1 MNYKYTIPTLFIL
14 TSITLTSPAR
24 GQNLPCSKEVDDI
37 AQNITVLIENKN
49 GGSGTI
55 IKRDG
60 NTYTVLTSFHNVADK
75 SLKYTLVTPDG
86 QRYPIN
92 VQNLQRLG
100 DNIDLTVVQF
110 NSSKSYQV
118 AKIGNSDN
126 AKRRDNVYIAG
137 FPAKTGGINTA
148 LYECRD
154 GQISAN
160 ATQATIDG
168 GYNLIYTNKIL
179 KGMSGGPVLNQQGEL
194 IGINGL
200 IEENEQG
207 NTDRYGAVPINV
219 YMRVASGAR
228 QPVKPTGGGLKADDY
243 LALGLEKENKEDKRG
258 AIVAYTEAIKI
269 DPNNAVAY
277 NYRGNLRFDLG
288 DKQGAIQDYN
298 QAIKINPNYDEAY
311 NNRGWAKSA
320 LGDKQGAIQ
329 DYNQAIQINP
339 NDADYYYFRGL
350 AKSNLGDKQ
359 GAIQDY
365 NQAIKINPNYAQAY
379 NNRGWAKSDLGD
391 QQGAIQDYNQ
401 AIKINPNNDAAYYN
415 RGFAKY
421 DLGDKQAAIQDYNQA
436 IKINPKILDIPIQT
450 ILEN

>member
-24 GQNLPCSKEVDDI
+24 GQNLPCTKEVDDI

-75 SLKYTLVTPDG
+75 SLKYSLVTPDG

-92 VQNLQRLG
+92 VNNLQRLG
-100 DNIDLTVVQF
+100 ENIDLTVVQF

-339 NDADYYYFRGL
+339 NYDYNYSFRGV
-350 AKSNLGDKQ
+350 AKYELGDKQ

-365 NQAIKINPNYAQAY
+365 NQAIQINPNNANTYY
-379 NNRGWAKSDLGD
+379 FRGNAKSDLGD
-391 QQGAIQDYNQ
+391 KQAAIQDYNQ
-401 AIKINPNNDAAYYN
+401 AIQINPNNANTYYF
-415 RGFAKY
+415 RGNAKY
-421 DLGDKQAAIQDYNQA
+421 ELGDKQAAIQDYNQA
-436 IKINPKILDIPIQT
+436 IKINPNNDVSKSAQ
-450 ILEN
+450 

>member
-24 GQNLPCSKEVDDI
+24 GQNLPCPKEVDDI

-75 SLKYTLVTPDG
+75 SLKYTLVTSDG

-92 VQNLQRLG
+92 VNNIQRLG
-100 DNIDLTVVQF
+100 ENIDLTVVQF

-126 AKRRDNVYIAG
+126 AKRRDNVYTAG
-137 FPAKTGGINTA
+137 FPAKTGGINA
-148 LYECRD
+148 SLYECRD

-200 IEENEQG
+200 IELNNEG
-207 NTDRYGAVPINV
+207 STDRYAGVPINA
-219 YMRVASGAR
+219 YLRIASIVR
-228 QPVKPTGGGLKADDY
+228 PPIKPPGGGLKADDY
-243 LALGLEKENKEDKRG
+243 LALANDKYGKGDYKG
-258 AIVAYTEAIKI
+258 AIVACNEAIKI
-269 DPNNAVAY
+269 NPSYDQAY
-277 NYRGNLRFDLG
+277 FRRGLAKYNLG
-288 DKQGAIQDYN
+288 DKQGEIQDYNQAIKINPNYADAYYNRGLAHRQLGEKQAAIQDYN
-298 QAIKINPNYDEAY
+298 QAIKINPNYDNAY
-311 NNRGWAKSA
+311 VGRGNAK
-320 LGDKQGAIQ
+320 D
-329 DYNQAIQINP
+329 
-339 NDADYYYFRGL
+339 
-350 AKSNLGDKQ
+350 
-359 GAIQDY
+359 
-365 NQAIKINPNYAQAY
+365 
-379 NNRGWAKSDLGD
+379 
-391 QQGAIQDYNQ
+391 
-401 AIKINPNNDAAYYN
+401 
-415 RGFAKY
+415 

-436 IKINPKILDIPIQT
+436 IKINPNNAYAYYNRGLAYSKLGNKYQAISDYQQAAKLYQQQGKNEDYQDTLNRIRELQ
-450 ILEN
+450 

>member
-14 TSITLTSPAR
+14 TSIALTSPAR
-24 GQNLPCSKEVDDI
+24 GQNLPCPKEVDDK
-37 AQNITVLIENKN
+37 AKDITVLIENKN

-75 SLKYTLVTPDG
+75 TLKYTLVTPNG

-92 VQNLQRLG
+92 VQNLQPLG
-100 DNIDLTVVQF
+100 ENIDLTVVQF

-126 AKRRDNVYIAG
+126 AKRRDNVYTAG

-160 ATQATIDG
+160 ATQTTIDG

-200 IEENEQG
+200 IELNNEG
-207 NTDRYGAVPINV
+207 NTDRYAAVPINA
-219 YMRVASGAR
+219 YMRIASVVR
-228 QPVKPTGGGLKADDY
+228 PPIKPPGGGLKADDY
-243 LALGLEKENKEDKRG
+243 FALGVDKEEKGDYKG

-277 NYRGNLRFDLG
+277 NYRGTLRSDLG
-288 DKQGAIQDYN
+288 EKQGAIQDYN
-298 QAIKINPNYDEAY
+298 QAIKINPNYSEAY
-311 NNRGWAKSA
+311 NNRGNAKSA

-329 DYNQAIQINP
+329 DYNQAIQIDP
-339 NDADYYYFRGL
+339 NSDLAYYNRGN
-350 AKSNLGDKQ
+350 AKDDLGEKQ

-365 NQAIKINPNYAQAY
+365 NQAIQINPNYAQAY
-379 NNRGWAKSDLGD
+379 NNRGNAKSALGNKSQAISD
-391 QQGAIQDYNQ
+391 FQQAAKLYQQQGKNEYYQDTL
-401 AIKINPNNDAAYYN
+401 N
-415 RGFAKY
+415 RIRQ
-421 DLGDKQAAIQDYNQA
+421 LQQ
-436 IKINPKILDIPIQT
+436 
-450 ILEN
+450 